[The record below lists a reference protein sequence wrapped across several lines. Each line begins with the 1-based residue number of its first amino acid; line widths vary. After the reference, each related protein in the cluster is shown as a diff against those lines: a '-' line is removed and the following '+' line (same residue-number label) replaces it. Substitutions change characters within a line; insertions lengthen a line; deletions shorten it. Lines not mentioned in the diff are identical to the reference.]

1 LGGVVGVPVVSTV
14 ALALVS
20 TMLCVF
26 DVMRVPD
33 VLSMNRVP
41 GGSVAMVVVGHG
53 SPPGGHP
60 QCIPLRGIREATTS
74 SGASTQ
80 LHLRDFKH

>member
-33 VLSMNRVP
+33 VLSMNRVAR
-41 GGSVAMVVVGHG
+41 GFVAMVVVGHG
-53 SPPGGHP
+53 RLPVVTRYR
-60 QCIPLRGIREATTS
+60 IPLRGIREATTS
-74 SGASTQ
+74 SGASTE